1 MGSIPLLS
9 RLTLSFPRERH
20 AGCSKTGIPVD
31 LAHLGR
37 VLEGV
42 PRKVTFVLGSQCGRN
57 TDSWG
62 WVGRGAGEGTEL
74 RSWVG
79 PEIEILL

>member
-9 RLTLSFPRERH
+9 RLTLNFPRERH
-20 AGCSKTGIPVD
+20 AGYSKTGIPVD
-31 LAHLGR
+31 PAHLGH

-42 PRKVTFVLGSQCGRN
+42 PRKVTLVLGSQCGRN

-62 WVGRGAGEGTEL
+62 VDGAWGSGGEGTEV
-74 RSWVG
+74 RN
-79 PEIEILL
+79 

>member
-9 RLTLSFPRERH
+9 RLTLNFPRERH

-42 PRKVTFVLGSQCGRN
+42 PRKVTFVLGSQCGRH

-62 WVGRGAGEGTEL
+62 VGGAWGRGRHRTEKL
-74 RSWVG
+74 GRA
-79 PEIEILL
+79 

>member
-1 MGSIPLLS
+1 MGSIPLRS
-9 RLTLSFPRERH
+9 RLTLNFPRERH

-31 LAHLGR
+31 PAHLGH

-42 PRKVTFVLGSQCGRN
+42 PRKVTLVLGSQCGRN

-62 WVGRGAGEGTEL
+62 VGGAWGSGGEGTEV
-74 RSWVG
+74 RN
-79 PEIEILL
+79 